1 MSKEFEIIE
10 QVFRRRVRPR
20 QNVPLGIGDDAAIT
34 RLPEGCELVTATDAL
49 VAGTHFPD
57 DALARSVG
65 HRCLAVNL
73 SDIAAMG
80 GEPLWASLALGLPSF
95 DRDWLDDFA
104 KGFFALADKAGVTL
118 IGGDTVRGNLFASL
132 TLQGVV
138 PLGQAVR
145 RSGANA
151 GDLIYV
157 TGYPGDAAAGR
168 LLLADDL
175 AAVGTSGSADT
186 LRDADMLAE
195 KFSYPVPRLAAGLDL
210 RGLATAMIDI
220 SDGLNV
226 DLGRLLE
233 ASGVGAKLDIAAIPL
248 SVSLRQLVARQ
259 RAIELALCGGEDYEL
274 CFTIPPDKVD
284 TLQARAEEWDCAL
297 TCLGTVVAGPGLAWT
312 LAGKPFAVPE
322 SGFEHFK

>member
-20 QNVPLGIGDDAAIT
+20 QNVALGIGDDAAIT
-34 RLPEGCELVTATDAL
+34 RLPEGSELVTATDAL
-49 VAGTHFPD
+49 VAGTHFLD
-57 DALARSVG
+57 DAAARSVG

-80 GEPLWASLALGLPSF
+80 AEPLWASLALGMNRF
-95 DRDWLDDFA
+95 DRAWLDDFA
-104 KGFFALADKAGVTL
+104 TGFFALAEQAGVTL
-118 IGGDTVRGNLFASL
+118 IGGDTVRGNLFASV
-132 TLQGVV
+132 TLQGIV

-145 RSGANA
+145 RDGAAA

-168 LLLADDL
+168 LLQTGELAV
-175 AAVGTSGSADT
+175 VGTSGSVDT
-186 LRDADMLAE
+186 MRAANILAE
-195 KFSYPVPRLAAGLDL
+195 KFSYPVPRLAAGQDL

-220 SDGLNV
+220 SDGLDV

-233 ASGVGAKLDIAAIPL
+233 ASGVGAKLDIANIPL
-248 SVSLRQLVARQ
+248 SASLRQLMDRR
-259 RAIELALCGGEDYEL
+259 RAIEMALCGGEDYEL
-274 CFTIPPDKVD
+274 CFAVPPDKVD
-284 TLQARAEEWDCAL
+284 ILQARADKWDCTL
-297 TCLGTVVAGPGLAWT
+297 TRLGTVTAGPGLTWT
-312 LAGKPFAVPE
+312 LAGKPFAVPA